1 MAAAD
6 NDFNLFASNDSQ
18 ISIAD
23 SANIRFYSLDPSI
36 MSVNETTGVVTLS
49 DATKERRYG
58 TTVIKVVETTE
69 NLVSYIKVA
78 VRDNG
83 KPQAETG
90 VFASPYN
97 DDGTRIMVKND
108 GTI

>member
-1 MAAAD
+1 
-6 NDFNLFASNDSQ
+6 
-18 ISIAD
+18 
-23 SANIRFYSLDPSI
+23 

-97 DDGTRIMVKND
+97 DDGTRIIVRE
-108 GTI
+108 

>member
-1 MAAAD
+1 MT
-6 NDFNLFASNDSQ
+6 LTCSPSNDSQ

-69 NLVSYIKVA
+69 ILYHIL
-78 VRDNG
+78 RL
-83 KPQAETG
+83 Q
-90 VFASPYN
+90 
-97 DDGTRIMVKND
+97 
-108 GTI
+108 